1 MNYRHLCLVSLLFL
15 TGCSD
20 YQWGWYVLDP
30 STEQGLTNIK
40 FLVAGFN
47 DTIQVSLLSMLFAM
61 TIGLIIALPALS
73 DSPILK
79 WINRV
84 YVEVI
89 RSIPVLVLLLWVYYG
104 MPTLLDVSLNHF
116 WAGVIALTIAESA
129 FMAEVFR
136 GGIQAISRG
145 QHEAAESL
153 GLNYWQKMRLV
164 ILPQAFRQ
172 ILPPLGNQFVYILK
186 MSSLVSVIRVP
197 PEQGDLEG
205 VAGAFLQGLSGQLV
219 APCFIQ
225 LRVTQRQIDP
235 GHAPGFSGESGQQS
249 PEQTGNAAVHSVRKK
264 SDQSQRGDCGHTFNS
279 LDFWIGSSAHG
290 ERV

>member
-1 MNYRHLCLVSLLFL
+1 MTSRYLSIISVLLL

-30 STEQGLTNIK
+30 TTEQGQTNLK
-40 FLVAGFN
+40 FLIAGFN
-47 DTIQVSLLSMLFAM
+47 DTIQVSLLSMLLAM
-61 TIGLIIALPALS
+61 TLGFMVSLPALS
-73 DSPILK
+73 PLK
-79 WINRV
+79 PLRAINRI
-84 YVEVI
+84 YVESI

-136 GGIQAISRG
+136 GGIQAINRG
-145 QHEAAESL
+145 QHEAAEAL

-186 MSSLVSVIRVP
+186 MSSLVSVI
-197 PEQGDLEG
+197 
-205 VAGAFLQGLSGQLV
+205 GLSDLTRRANELV
-219 APCFIQ
+219 VNEYLPLEIYTCLVLEYLVLILIVSQ
-225 LRVTQRQIDP
+225 
-235 GHAPGFSGESGQQS
+235 
-249 PEQTGNAAVHSVRKK
+249 AVRWLEKRIEVPSH
-264 SDQSQRGDCGHTFNS
+264 
-279 LDFWIGSSAHG
+279 
-290 ERV
+290 

>member
-73 DSPILK
+73 DSPVLK

-116 WAGVIALTIAESA
+116 WAGVIALTISESA

-186 MSSLVSVIRVP
+186 MSSLVSVI
-197 PEQGDLEG
+197 
-205 VAGAFLQGLSGQLV
+205 GLSDLTRRANELV
-219 APCFIQ
+219 VNEYLPLEIYTFLVLEYLVLILLVSQ
-225 LRVTQRQIDP
+225 
-235 GHAPGFSGESGQQS
+235 
-249 PEQTGNAAVHSVRKK
+249 AVRWLEKRIAIPSH
-264 SDQSQRGDCGHTFNS
+264 
-279 LDFWIGSSAHG
+279 
-290 ERV
+290 

>member
-1 MNYRHLCLVSLLFL
+1 MTYRYFWLATILLL

-30 STEQGLTNIK
+30 STEQGQTNLK
-40 FLVAGFN
+40 FLSAGFY
-47 DTIQVSLLSMLFAM
+47 DTITISLLSMALAM
-61 TIGLIIALPALS
+61 LIGLLVALPALS
-73 DSPILK
+73 KSQWLNGF
-79 WINRV
+79 NRV

-104 MPTLLDVSLNHF
+104 LPTLLDVSLNHF

-136 GGIQAISRG
+136 GGIQSIANG

-164 ILPQAFRQ
+164 VLPQAFRQ

-186 MSSLVSVIRVP
+186 MSSLVSVI
-197 PEQGDLEG
+197 
-205 VAGAFLQGLSGQLV
+205 GLSDLTRRANELV
-219 APCFIQ
+219 VNEYLPLEIYTFLVLEYLVLILLVSQ
-225 LRVTQRQIDP
+225 
-235 GHAPGFSGESGQQS
+235 
-249 PEQTGNAAVHSVRKK
+249 AVRW
-264 SDQSQRGDCGHTFNS
+264 
-279 LDFWIGSSAHG
+279 L
-290 ERV
+290 ERRIAIPSN

>member
-1 MNYRHLCLVSLLFL
+1 MTYRYFWLATILLL

-30 STEQGLTNIK
+30 STEQGQTNLK
-40 FLVAGFN
+40 FLSAGFY
-47 DTIQVSLLSMLFAM
+47 DTITISLLSMALAM
-61 TIGLIIALPALS
+61 LIGLLVALPSLS
-73 DSPILK
+73 HSRWLNGL
-79 WINRV
+79 NRV

-104 MPTLLDVSLNHF
+104 LPTLLDISLDHF
-116 WAGVIALTIAESA
+116 WAGVIALTVAESA

-136 GGIQAISRG
+136 GGIQSITKG

-186 MSSLVSVIRVP
+186 MSSLVSVI
-197 PEQGDLEG
+197 
-205 VAGAFLQGLSGQLV
+205 GLSDLTRRANELV
-219 APCFIQ
+219 VNEYLPLEIYTFLVLEYLILILLVSQ
-225 LRVTQRQIDP
+225 
-235 GHAPGFSGESGQQS
+235 
-249 PEQTGNAAVHSVRKK
+249 AVRW
-264 SDQSQRGDCGHTFNS
+264 
-279 LDFWIGSSAHG
+279 L
-290 ERV
+290 ERRIAIPSN